1 MVKAR
6 VFVGFG
12 VDPITQAIYAI
23 GIGESK
29 ETCKEHQ
36 AEFEKNGKGQEAT
49 YFNIIKL
56 DEEFAVKFRD
66 WLVNCGVPTS
76 EAEEA
81 VREYGRET
89 LKLMEEMEK

>member
-1 MVKAR
+1 MSKVEA
-6 VFVGFG
+6 FVGFG
-12 VDPITQAIYAI
+12 VDPITQGIYAI

-29 ETCKEHQ
+29 EICKEHQ
-36 AEFEKNGKGQEAT
+36 AEFEKDGKGLEAT
-49 YFNIIKL
+49 YFYILKL
-56 DEEFAVKFRD
+56 DEEFALKLRD

-81 VREYGRET
+81 VRSYGKEM